1 MELLHCVY
9 KTGEIRQ
16 PERPDLPW
24 KVHIKLRP
32 PPFMEV
38 TFHLLHGGVEELIAQ
53 GWTKDAIEAFLRLND
68 TTSHPRFTEL
78 TITGPGGVTETR
90 TKRG

>member
-16 PERPDLPW
+16 PERPDLPG

-38 TFHLLHGGVEELIAQ
+38 AFRLLHGGTEELIAQ
-53 GWTKDAIEAFLRLND
+53 GSTKGAIEAFLKLND
-68 TTSHPRFTEL
+68 ITNHIRFTEL
-78 TITGPGGVTETR
+78 TITGPDFTETR
-90 TKRG
+90 TRRK